1 MDVYIRKRLDDCL
14 FNYDWYACRWAW
26 KIDEPGG
33 GISICRVAKMIE
45 ILKEHKPNKFK
56 QFFVELI
63 NKLDKKME
71 EKSKASCCAKPSDK
85 ADKTCCS

>member
-1 MDVYIRKRLDDCL
+1 MAQI
-14 FNYDWYACRWAW
+14 
-26 KIDEPGG
+26 I
-33 GISICRVAKMIE
+33 
-45 ILKEHKPNKFK
+45 KEHKPNKFK